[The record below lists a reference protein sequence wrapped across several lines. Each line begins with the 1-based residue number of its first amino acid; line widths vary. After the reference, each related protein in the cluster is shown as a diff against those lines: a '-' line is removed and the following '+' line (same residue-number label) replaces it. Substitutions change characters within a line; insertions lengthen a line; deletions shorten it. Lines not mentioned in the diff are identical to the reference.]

1 MKPRISAGLRAVAAL
16 AAFTAWAALTGCTQ
30 VYPQSPAAAGSAL
43 AASTIPG
50 IAFGMSAHS
59 GPGVATADGV
69 AWSVLLGPEEDGAP
83 PDAGGD
89 SEVFKLAAKLA
100 PASGGVEVS
109 VDIVP
114 PARADP
120 KVWAKAL
127 SEQPAM
133 FRYFRSVAREQV
145 DAVLSHRKFSFAAV
159 SGDLALAVAAN
170 LPNIRKQLDEAN
182 AASDL
187 HDQETMHHAY
197 DAAGQGSE

>member
-1 MKPRISAGLRAVAAL
+1 MKPGASIGRRAVAAL
-16 AAFTAWAALTGCTQ
+16 AVLAALTGCSQ
-30 VYPQSPAAAGSAL
+30 VYSQSPAAARSAL
-43 AASTIPG
+43 VGGAIPG

-83 PDAGGD
+83 PDADGD
-89 SEVFKLAAKLA
+89 SEVMKLAAKLA

-114 PARADP
+114 PPRADP

-127 SEQPAM
+127 SQQPAM

-145 DAVLSHRKFSFAAV
+145 DAVLTHRAFSFAAV
-159 SGDLALAVAAN
+159 SGDLALAVASN

-182 AASDL
+182 AASDRY
-187 HDQETMHHAY
+187 DQETMHHAY
-197 DAAGQGSE
+197 DAAGQGNE

>member
-1 MKPRISAGLRAVAAL
+1 MKPDASTRLRAIAAIAVLTVL
-16 AAFTAWAALTGCTQ
+16 AGCNQ
-30 VYPQSPAAAGSAL
+30 VYPQSPAAARSAL
-43 AASTIPG
+43 VGGAIPP

-69 AWSVLLGPEEDGAP
+69 AWSVLLGPEEGGAP
-83 PDAGGD
+83 PGAGGD
-89 SEVFKLAAKLA
+89 SEVMKLAAKLV
-100 PASGGVEVS
+100 PASGGVRVS

-114 PARADP
+114 PERADP

-145 DAVLSHRKFSFAAV
+145 DAVLTHRAFSFAAV

-182 AASDL
+182 AATDRY
-187 HDQETMHHAY
+187 DQETMHHAY